1 MDRMKKRWKYGL
13 WSVVITILGIVL
25 AIALVLISDRLT
37 EQFDMRVDL
46 TANDRYALT
55 EESVSWLKNLEQD
68 VKITVLVGEEDMST
82 GSYYIVQAYQNLLDY
97 ERNSDRISLE
107 FVDITDNPTFVSR
120 YPDLE
125 LNAYDMIIESGENQE
140 VLSFQELYDYDS
152 TGSQIVASRVEQKVT
167 GALMTVTSGEKTRVT
182 VLTGY
187 GEMAPEDLSN
197 LLEGSQ
203 YEVTQ
208 SSLLTE
214 KIDSEA
220 AAAVLFAP
228 QNDLEEDSIT
238 KLSMWLNN
246 NGEQG
251 RNLFVFLDPNAGTM
265 PNLEAFLKEWGLSA
279 EEGYAFESRSSLY
292 YNQIYYPVAQYAEEN
307 FAARMTA
314 NDITI
319 MAMCR
324 PVDVL
329 FEEEDGY
336 KTSVLLDFSDSSGKV
351 TLDAEQI
358 TEDMITGDAKGMV
371 MSTHS
376 LYGSEVTSSNVVV
389 SGSAL
394 AFTGN
399 LVSGTTFAN
408 GDYILGVFD
417 QITGRETSL
426 NIPAKDLTS
435 AVHNM
440 TSSRTYTYSW
450 GFMAGLPVVILAV
463 GIVVWLRRRH
473 R

>member
-1 MDRMKKRWKYGL
+1 MDRIKKRWKYGA
-13 WSVVITILGIVL
+13 WAVIITVLGIVL
-25 AIALVLISDRLT
+25 AVAAVLLSGRLT
-37 EQFDMRVDL
+37 ERFDLRADL
-46 TANDRYALT
+46 TANDRYALSG
-55 EESVSWLKNLEQD
+55 ESVSWLKKLDQD
-68 VKITVLVGEEDMST
+68 VKITVLVGEEDMAT

-97 ERNSDRISLE
+97 ERNSDRVTLE
-107 FVDITDNPTFVSR
+107 FVDITENPTFVSQ

-125 LNAYDMIIESGENQE
+125 LNAYDIIIESGENQE

-152 TGSQIVASRVEQKVT
+152 TGSQITASRVEQKVT

-182 VLTGY
+182 ILTGY
-187 GEMAPEDLSN
+187 GDTAPEDLTT
-197 LLEGSQ
+197 LLEGNQ

-214 KIDSEA
+214 EIDQEA
-220 AAAVLFAP
+220 QAAVLFAP
-228 QNDLEEDSIT
+228 QNDLEEDSVT
-238 KLSMWLNN
+238 KLSRWLNN

-251 RNLFVFLDPNAGTM
+251 KSLFVFLDPNAGSL
-265 PNLEAFLKEWGLSA
+265 PNLEALMKEWGLSA
-279 EEGYAFESRSSLY
+279 EDGYAFESRSSLY
-292 YNQIYYPVAQYAEEN
+292 YKQIYYPVAQYADEQ
-307 FAARMTA
+307 FASEMTA

-319 MAMCR
+319 MALCR

-329 FEEEDGY
+329 FEEQDGY
-336 KTSVLLDFSDSSGKV
+336 ETSVLLDFSDSSGKV

-376 LYGSEVTSSNVVV
+376 LYGSDVTSSNLVV

-394 AFTGN
+394 AFTGT

-417 QITGRETSL
+417 QLTGRETSV
-426 NIPAKDLTS
+426 NIPVKDLTS

-440 TSSRTYTYSW
+440 TSSRTYAYSW
-450 GFMAGLPVVILAV
+450 IFLAGLPAV
-463 GIVVWLRRRH
+463 MLVAGMVVWLRRRH